1 MLQFNENG
9 QFHLIGRRGRVVK
22 IEEKR
27 ISLVEIEQRLLALD
41 GIMDVAAIP
50 LIRNGRQAI
59 GVVVV
64 PNKEARQMAM
74 LRRKTL
80 ELSWRKALLPWLEP
94 VAVPRYWRIIDEIPV
109 NNMNKR
115 VYAQLQELFHDT
127 P

>member
-1 MLQFNENG
+1 MLQFNQNG

-64 PNKEARQMAM
+64 RNKEALSNMAM
-74 LRRKTL
+74 LRRENSGVVL
-80 ELSWRKALLPWLEP
+80 
-94 VAVPRYWRIIDEIPV
+94 
-109 NNMNKR
+109 
-115 VYAQLQELFHDT
+115 AQST
-127 P
+127 ITMA

>member
-64 PNKEARQMAM
+64 PIKRPVKYGNAPE
-74 LRRKTL
+74 KTL
-80 ELSWRKALLPWLEP
+80 ELSWRKHYYHGLNLLQYLVTGALLMK
-94 VAVPRYWRIIDEIPV
+94 Y
-109 NNMNKR
+109 
-115 VYAQLQELFHDT
+115 Q
-127 P
+127 